1 MLGQKISI
9 DSSQRFL
16 DLSGDFN
23 GVSFLNNYVKKRAE
37 FPGGKTNWQNFLRNN
52 INIKIPI
59 SNNAKPDTYV
69 VVIRFIVDDHGKMH
83 AIGADS
89 NCGYGMETEII
100 RCVKKSSD
108 WIPAETESGKK
119 VASTVRTA
127 VIFTVKRSDVTISF
141 M

>member
-1 MLGQKISI
+1 M
-9 DSSQRFL
+9 
-16 DLSGDFN
+16 
-23 GVSFLNNYVKKRAE
+23 
-37 FPGGKTNWQNFLRNN
+37 
-52 INIKIPI
+52 
-59 SNNAKPDTYV
+59 
-69 VVIRFIVDDHGKMH
+69 FIVDDHGKMH
-83 AIGADS
+83 AIGADF